1 MFFGCFV
8 VLFWF
13 VSVEVSDECL
23 SAGWK
28 QRLGVFASIM
38 NPFHE
43 LFFGFT
49 GINCLFP
56 LIQNHL
62 DGPC

>member
-13 VSVEVSDECL
+13 VSVEVSDE
-23 SAGWK
+23 SASGWK

-38 NPFHE
+38 NAFHE
-43 LFFGFT
+43 LLFGFT

-56 LIQNHL
+56 
-62 DGPC
+62 